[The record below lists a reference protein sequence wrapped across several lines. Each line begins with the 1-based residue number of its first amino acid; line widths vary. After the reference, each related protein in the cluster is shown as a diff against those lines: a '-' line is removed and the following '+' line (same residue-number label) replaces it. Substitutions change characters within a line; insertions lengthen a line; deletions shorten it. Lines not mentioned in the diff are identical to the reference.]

1 MKTFIVL
8 DIAIRHHQRR
18 MPTISAIVKKELY
31 GRWRDTERARLHRKE
46 ERESIRLFVKTFP
59 WTTRLQVSLFFL
71 FSLILLVVTYF
82 LRFFMQMRTI
92 AWETHGSRN
101 GIIIVGNV
109 IRQALDIFFRY
120 SILISRNTSA
130 SARKKSRR
138 VAKGDNWM

>member
-1 MKTFIVL
+1 MKTFIAL

-31 GRWRDTERARLHRKE
+31 ERWRDTDRARLYRKG

-59 WTTRLQVSLFFL
+59 WTTWLQVSLFFF

-92 AWETHGSRN
+92 AWETRGSRN

-120 SILISRNTSA
+120 SILISRNMSA

-138 VAKGDNWM
+138 VAKRDNWM